1 MNNVLDIKDLRKDY
15 GDFCL
20 QDISF
25 SLPEGYIMGLIGP
38 NGAGKTTTIK
48 LIMNLIKKNGGIIE
62 IFGKDSIDHEVEV
75 KSKIGFVYD
84 NPNYYDHLNLRQI
97 KNIIAP
103 FYSTWDE
110 AGFMNLADKFNLP
123 LRKVIKKFSRGMVMK
138 AAIAIALSHH
148 ADFIIMD
155 EPTSGLDPV
164 FRRELLELLHELL
177 QSEKKSIL
185 FSTHITS
192 DIEKIADFITFILD
206 GKIIFSSRKD
216 EVLENSYVVDAYVPD
231 DDNLFYCRSGV
242 LLENVYFNRSRAD
255 FIYYWSLCCT
265 GKVPQRRSVNVQS
278 SGSEV
283 LGGFLQIYY
292 CCCSCRCWNHR
303 LVLECLCRSFSFCK
317 YSR

>member
-1 MNNVLDIKDLRKDY
+1 MNNVLEIKDLRKDY

-48 LIMNLIKKNGGIIE
+48 LIMNLIKKNGGSIE
-62 IFGKDSIDHEVEV
+62 IFGKDYIDHEVEV

-84 NPNYYDHLNLRQI
+84 NPNYYDHLNLKQI

-103 FYSTWDE
+103 FYRTWDE
-110 AGFMNLADKFNLP
+110 PGFMNLVDKFNLP

-206 GKIIFSSRKD
+206 GKVIFSSRKD
-216 EVLENSYVVDAYVPD
+216 EVLENYALVKGGNELLNEETEQYFKGIRKSEFGFEALTDNAGEIKKRFGTDAVIDKASLEDIMYFF
-231 DDNLFYCRSGV
+231 NLR
-242 LLENVYFNRSRAD
+242 N
-255 FIYYWSLCCT
+255 
-265 GKVPQRRSVNVQS
+265 
-278 SGSEV
+278 
-283 LGGFLQIYY
+283 
-292 CCCSCRCWNHR
+292 NH
-303 LVLECLCRSFSFCK
+303 V
-317 YSR
+317 

>member
-1 MNNVLDIKDLRKDY
+1 MTKRCEMNHVLEIKKLRKDY

-48 LIMNLIKKNGGIIE
+48 LIMNLLRKNGGGIN
-62 IFGKDSIDHEVEV
+62 IFEKDHIDHEVEI

-84 NPNYYDHLNLRQI
+84 NPDYYTHLNLKQM

-103 FYSTWDE
+103 FYKTWDDPE
-110 AGFMNLADKFNLP
+110 FMRLVDRFKLP
-123 LRKVIKKFSRGMVMK
+123 MGKALKNFSRGMVMK

-164 FRRELLELLHELL
+164 FRRELLELLYDLL

-192 DIEKIADFITFILD
+192 DIERIADFITFILD
-206 GKIIFSSRKD
+206 GEIIFSKRKD
-216 EVLENSYVVDAYVPD
+216 EVLENYALVKGGNELLNEETKHYFKGIRRTEFGFEALTD
-231 DDNLFYCRSGV
+231 DVKAIKDKVGSDIVIDKASLEDIMYFFNLR
-242 LLENVYFNRSRAD
+242 N
-255 FIYYWSLCCT
+255 
-265 GKVPQRRSVNVQS
+265 
-278 SGSEV
+278 
-283 LGGFLQIYY
+283 
-292 CCCSCRCWNHR
+292 NH
-303 LVLECLCRSFSFCK
+303 V
-317 YSR
+317 